1 MTPRSFSGFIWIW
14 SGVLG
19 EIYDNL
25 AVDETVR
32 FSALGAFIVR
42 SKGERDLR

>member
-1 MTPRSFSGFIWIW
+1 M
-14 SGVLG
+14 
-19 EIYDNL
+19 

-42 SKGERDLR
+42 SKGERAGCNPRTGVEVRIDPRRSWT